1 MTRVTLGAIVASC
14 LIVQAFFAA
23 SEIALVAA
31 DELKVRAERERGDEL
46 SQVLG
51 RLLDRRDRI
60 VALMLSGANLATVIA
75 AATLTS
81 FLHAIDPKSAY
92 LAPFILAPLVLLV
105 GESAPKMLA
114 LRAPLR
120 FARLAARPL
129 AVLAVIFAPL
139 LAAETALSRMLRRM
153 VGVPP
158 EADSVFLSREDLAML
173 VRRTA
178 GAAAPAVESL
188 DSIEP
193 AEQQMISRI
202 FRFTRAGA
210 RKAMVPL
217 VRVEALPE
225 QTTIAEAIELVRREG
240 YTRIPVFQRRIV
252 NIVGVLHAFDLL
264 EAPDLSRTVAELM
277 RPVSYFPEA
286 TPLDEIL
293 IALQR
298 TRESLAVVVDEY
310 GGASG
315 IITMEDLLEEVVG
328 EIEDEHD
335 EREELARVIN
345 QRTLVV
351 QARAEVANL
360 NERFGLKLPEKGEY
374 ATIGGLVV
382 ERLGHI
388 PKAGE
393 QLQAGNATITVVRS
407 DARAV
412 LEVLLHLEQPIRAE
426 ARPPNRAD
434 AHPKR

>member
-1 MTRVTLGAIVASC
+1 MSLGLLLGVIALC

-31 DELKVRAERERGDEL
+31 DGLKVRAERERGDRTA
-46 SQVLG
+46 QVLG
-51 RLLDRRDRI
+51 GLLERRDRV
-60 VALMLSGANLATVIA
+60 VALMLTGANLATVLA
-75 AATLTS
+75 AVALTS
-81 FLHAIDPKSAY
+81 FMDATVPARVY
-92 LAPFILAPLVLLV
+92 WAPFILAPLTLLL

-129 AVLAVIFAPL
+129 AILVAVLAPL
-139 LAAETALSRMLRRM
+139 LAAETALGRLLRRM
-153 VGVPP
+153 AGVAP
-158 EADSVFLSREDLAML
+158 EANSVFLSREDLAL
-173 VRRTA
+173 LLQR
-178 GAAAPAVESL
+178 GPGAPATTDETADAIL
-188 DSIEP
+188 P

-202 FRFTRAGA
+202 FRFTRAEA

-217 VRVEALPE
+217 VRVEAVPE
-225 QTTIAEAIELVRREG
+225 ETTIAGAIEVVRREG
-240 YTRIPVFQRRIV
+240 FTRIPVFHKRIV
-252 NIVGVLHAFDLL
+252 DIVGVVHAFDLL
-264 EAPDLSRTVAELM
+264 EAPDLSRPVIEVM

-286 TPLDEIL
+286 TALDEIL

-310 GGASG
+310 GGAAG

-335 EREELARVIN
+335 VGEELARVVSP
-345 QRTLVV
+345 RTLLVAA
-351 QARAEVANL
+351 QAEVANL
-360 NERFGLKLPEKGEY
+360 NERFGLKLPEEGEY

-388 PKAGE
+388 PKPGE
-393 QLQAGNATITVVRS
+393 QLKAGIATITVVRS

-412 LEVLLHLEQPIRAE
+412 REVMLHLD
-426 ARPPNRAD
+426 RPLRPESQR
-434 AHPKR
+434 RR

>member
-1 MTRVTLGAIVASC
+1 
-14 LIVQAFFAA
+14 
-23 SEIALVAA
+23 
-31 DELKVRAERERGDEL
+31 
-46 SQVLG
+46 
-51 RLLDRRDRI
+51 
-60 VALMLSGANLATVIA
+60 
-75 AATLTS
+75 
-81 FLHAIDPKSAY
+81 AY
-92 LAPFILAPLVLLV
+92 LAPFILAPIVLLL

-129 AVLAVIFAPL
+129 ALLAAILAPL

-153 VGVPP
+153 VGVSP

-173 VRRTA
+173 VRRTSS
-178 GAAAPAVESL
+178 AAAPPAASL

-202 FRFTRAGA
+202 FRFTRAEA

-217 VRVEALPE
+217 VRVEAIPE
-225 QTTIAEAIELVRREG
+225 ETTVAGAIELVQREG
-240 YTRIPVFQRRIV
+240 YTRVPVFQKRIV

-264 EAPDLSRTVAELM
+264 EAPDLSRPVAELM

-345 QRTLVV
+345 PRTLVV

-360 NERFGLKLPEKGEY
+360 NERFGLKLPEEGEY

-388 PKAGE
+388 PKRGE
-393 QLQAGNATITVVRS
+393 QLKAGDVTITVVQS

-412 LEVLLHLEQPIRAE
+412 REVLLHPDQPIRAE
-426 ARPPNRAD
+426 ARPAR
-434 AHPKR
+434 

>member
-1 MTRVTLGAIVASC
+1 MTLWTLLAVTAAC

-31 DELKVRAERERGDEL
+31 DALKVRAERERGDRTA
-46 SQVLG
+46 QVLG
-51 RLLDRRDRI
+51 RLLERRDRI
-60 VALMLSGANLATVIA
+60 VALILTGANLATVV
-75 AATLTS
+75 AATVLTS
-81 FLHAIDPKSAY
+81 LIHGIDPAKAW
-92 LAPFILAPLVLLV
+92 LAPFILAPLVLLL
-105 GESAPKMLA
+105 GETAPKMIA
-114 LRAPLR
+114 LRAPIR

-129 AVLAVIFAPL
+129 AVLAAILAPV
-139 LAAETALSRMLRRM
+139 LAAETTLSRMIRRM
-153 VGVPP
+153 AGVAPD
-158 EADSVFLSREDLAML
+158 ADSVFLSREDLAML
-173 VRRTA
+173 VQRTPV
-178 GAAAPAVESL
+178 AAPIEAA
-188 DSIEP
+188 DSINP

-202 FRFTRAGA
+202 FRFTRAEA

-225 QTTIAEAIELVRREG
+225 ETTIAGAIELVRREG
-240 YTRIPVFQRRIV
+240 FTRIPVFHKRIV
-252 NIVGVLHAFDLL
+252 DIVGVLHAFDLL
-264 EAPDLSRTVAELM
+264 EAPDLSRGVTEMM

-293 IALQR
+293 LALQR

-335 EREELARVIN
+335 ELEELARVTGSH
-345 QRTLVV
+345 TLQVA
-351 QARAEVANL
+351 ARAEVANL
-360 NERFGLKLPEKGEY
+360 NERFGLKLPEEGEY

-388 PKAGE
+388 PKPGE
-393 QLQAGNATITVVRS
+393 QVKAGQLTITVVRS

-412 LEVLLHLEQPIRAE
+412 REVVLKLDRPLRAE
-426 ARPPNRAD
+426 VPRR
-434 AHPKR
+434 R

>member
-1 MTRVTLGAIVASC
+1 
-14 LIVQAFFAA
+14 
-23 SEIALVAA
+23 
-31 DELKVRAERERGDEL
+31 
-46 SQVLG
+46 
-51 RLLDRRDRI
+51 
-60 VALMLSGANLATVIA
+60 
-75 AATLTS
+75 
-81 FLHAIDPKSAY
+81 
-92 LAPFILAPLVLLV
+92 
-105 GESAPKMLA
+105 
-114 LRAPLR
+114 
-120 FARLAARPL
+120 
-129 AVLAVIFAPL
+129 
-139 LAAETALSRMLRRM
+139 
-153 VGVPP
+153 
-158 EADSVFLSREDLAML
+158 
-173 VRRTA
+173 
-178 GAAAPAVESL
+178 
-188 DSIEP
+188 
-193 AEQQMISRI
+193 
-202 FRFTRAGA
+202 
-210 RKAMVPL
+210 
-217 VRVEALPE
+217 
-225 QTTIAEAIELVRREG
+225 
-240 YTRIPVFQRRIV
+240 
-252 NIVGVLHAFDLL
+252 
-264 EAPDLSRTVAELM
+264 VAELM

-360 NERFGLKLPEKGEY
+360 NERFELKLPEEGEY

-393 QLQAGNATITVVRS
+393 QLKAGKATITVVRS

-412 LEVLLHLEQPIRAE
+412 REVLLHLEQPIRAE
-426 ARPPNRAD
+426 VRPPSRAE